1 MIDVTVQT
9 LFPTPIELWSDIEST
24 LHYFVVV
31 VNIIVPAARSLQTG
45 KLNKKSERQNLQ
57 HVSQFSHCRVLLLIP
72 FIFFLLLPLMCVS
85 FLLLLMLFGLPYT
98 FVGFRTRPWQ
108 FNWGSWERQSRGAG
122 RKRHWQLLLLL
133 SKTGLGASHTHTD
146 THTVVYFIMMDGYD
160 CTQCACVSVCVRVC
174 IQVSVEVSLRCT
186 CSHLAGL
193 GSCRRVGPP
202 SLIVSCT
209 RLSTF
214 ACANLSNNICPPSAA
229 NYGSQLAAWTLA
241 TLHFDPLGD
250 LCSCNRPSWLASA
263 SVFAVILRRKSL
275 MKEKKREGERGEEEV
290 QGAQGRGLPHR
301 VCSGFFFVSLLL
313 LLFLCD
319 QRKLI
324 WLVARWLL
332 PVPETLR
339 RRRWQRWRRFI
350 SFCWPTFV
358 SCLSLYFF
366 LWMNEKSLLLLLAE
380 VIN

>member
-9 LFPTPIELWSDIEST
+9 LFPTPIRFQFRSDIEST

-31 VNIIVPAARSLQTG
+31 VNIVVPEARSLQTG

-108 FNWGSWERQSRGAG
+108 FNWGSWEREREAEQGAG
-122 RKRHWQLLLLL
+122 EEKALTTAVAVVQNRIGRV
-133 SKTGLGASHTHTD
+133 AHTH

-160 CTQCACVSVCVRVC
+160 CTQCACMSVCVRVCVC

-229 NYGSQLAAWTLA
+229 NYGSQLASWTLA
-241 TLHFDPLGD
+241 TRSTSIHLGICVAATGPAGSHQ
-250 LCSCNRPSWLASA
+250 LLFLLWFCVESRWWK
-263 SVFAVILRRKSL
+263 RRRG
-275 MKEKKREGERGEEEV
+275 ERERGEAEV

-301 VCSGFFFVSLLL
+301 VCSGFFSCRCCCCCFCATNVS
-313 LLFLCD
+313 
-319 QRKLI
+319 
-324 WLVARWLL
+324 
-332 PVPETLR
+332 
-339 RRRWQRWRRFI
+339 
-350 SFCWPTFV
+350 
-358 SCLSLYFF
+358 
-366 LWMNEKSLLLLLAE
+366 
-380 VIN
+380 